1 MSIIVHNIRN
11 TIVDLIAMSAAIIF
25 VIFSLQKFNDYGIL
39 AFNFAISITFFSFA
53 IYNLAVDNEKIV
65 IEEDHISVLM
75 LGMVNIKLKWDDIN
89 YVEICKVG
97 AFGSANYYEIYAIIC
112 SKKSIKFR
120 ERPYGNIYYKVVPSN
135 WVLLSPKS
143 AIMIPLDSLESGQY
157 AEFWSYVPERL
168 KKDSQKRGLY
178 SKENCC

>member
-1 MSIIVHNIRN
+1 MSIFVHNIRN

-25 VIFSLQKFNDYGIL
+25 AIFSLQKFNNYGIL
-39 AFNFAISITFFSFA
+39 AFNIAISIAYFSFS

-65 IEEDHISVLM
+65 VEEDHISVLM
-75 LGMVNIKLKWDDIN
+75 LGMVNIKLKWDGIN
-89 YVEICKVG
+89 YVEKCKVG

-143 AIMIPLDSLESGQY
+143 VIMIPLDSLESGQY
-157 AEFWSYVPERL
+157 EEFWSYVPEHL
-168 KKDSQKRGLY
+168 KGNYMQQK
-178 SKENCC
+178 